1 MPKDIPHS
9 LPYPGVSSLAAAGQS
24 YMNHPQ
30 HYQKLG
36 TDENYDQEANE
47 VHKILDLFPEESY
60 DKLTKKK
67 YKITL
72 FLLLASFAEFGY

>member
-47 VHKILDLFPEESY
+47 EFEQVVGENIEGWDIIGASQIKFNIKI
-60 DKLTKKK
+60 
-67 YKITL
+67 
-72 FLLLASFAEFGY
+72 